1 MSDEIEKLKNENDGM
16 ITDDDKLWAALSLA
30 IGIVGLIMLF
40 IPDKGNRPFIRYAA
54 VHGISLS
61 VVSFVLSTVLGFI
74 PFVGCISVPIALG
87 IFGYG
92 IYLAATQVYNGEY
105 VEIPYLTDFV
115 KGQGWTQITG

>member
-1 MSDEIEKLKNENDGM
+1 MSDEIQNLKNDGM
-16 ITDDDKLWAALSLA
+16 ITDDDKLWAAISLA

-54 VHGISLS
+54 VHGIALS
-61 VVSFVLSTVLGFI
+61 VISFVLSTVLGLI

-92 IYLAATQVYNGEY
+92 IYLAVTQTYNGDY

-115 KGQGWTQITG
+115 KGQGWDQITG